1 MSYAEVFLL
10 VWALFATALA
20 GFFWHTTKKAIQHIS
35 ILVEGVHLIE
45 SGEME
50 LVRENGVVKARKVNH
65 E

>member
-35 ILVEGVHLIE
+35 ILVEGIHLLE
-45 SGEME
+45 KGELE
-50 LVRENGVVKARKVNH
+50 LVKENGVIKAKRASH